1 MKIVL
6 WDSIKNKNCFMGLLE
21 LCREYEDD
29 FMVAIWYPFLYCIGQ
44 GKVNNRK
51 EVLLC
56 VGSARSTARRK
67 LIEAP
72 PMGLHCR
79 LPRTKTWGLVC
90 TLRRSV
96 NADMTAETDIS
107 PLTIALSA
115 GGDFQM
121 IKYSV
126 PMTAYFAVTVYAENE
141 SEASRKAEGELNT
154 ELGNAS
160 LNFRDDMRYQY
171 CECPEAGEIEAVVNK
186 DEEEEEDWW

>member
-1 MKIVL
+1 
-6 WDSIKNKNCFMGLLE
+6 MGLLE
-21 LCREYEDD
+21 LCGKCEDD
-29 FMVAIWYPFLYCIGQ
+29 FVLAIWYPFLYCIGQ

-56 VGSARSTARRK
+56 VGSARSTVRRMM
-67 LIEAP
+67 IEAEQ
-72 PMGLHCR
+72 MGQPLNLSR
-79 LPRTKTWGLVC
+79 MKAWGLVC

-96 NADMTAETDIS
+96 NAGMMVETGIS

-115 GGDFQM
+115 GGGFQM

-126 PMTAYFAVTVYAENE
+126 PMTAYFMVTVYADDE

-171 CECPEAGEIEAVVNK
+171 CECPEAGEIEAVVDK

>member
-79 LPRTKTWGLVC
+79 LPRTKTWGHAC

-96 NADMTAETDIS
+96 NAGMMVETGIS

-115 GGDFQM
+115 GGSSKM
-121 IKYSV
+121 NKYCV
-126 PMTAYFAVTVYAENE
+126 PMVAYFTVTVYADDEG
-141 SEASRKAEGELNT
+141 EAASKAERELST
-154 ELGNAS
+154 ELENAS
-160 LNFRDDMRYQY
+160 LNYRDDMRYQY
-171 CECPEAGEIEAVVNK
+171 CECPEAEEVEAEVDR
-186 DEEEEEDWW
+186 DEEEDDWW